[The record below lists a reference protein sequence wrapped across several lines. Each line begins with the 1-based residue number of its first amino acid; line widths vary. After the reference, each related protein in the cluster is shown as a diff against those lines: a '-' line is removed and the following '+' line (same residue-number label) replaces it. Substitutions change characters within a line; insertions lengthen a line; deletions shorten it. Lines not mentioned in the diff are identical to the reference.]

1 MKFRT
6 FIVLV
11 TVLSALPLSGCASR
25 YQDLLRD
32 RDQQI
37 RELQGSVAQL
47 KAANEDLERQKATTA
62 EQTPKNDNAKA
73 QPAASDSALGDLRRE
88 LDGTDVRYVRGHI
101 SIGIEDSVTFD
112 SGSVALKEGSHK
124 ILQKVA
130 SVLRAKYPDNRIYV
144 EGHTDSDP
152 IQKTKDK
159 YRSNRHL
166 SAERADAVAS
176 YLIEHGVPEQRIVV
190 VGFGQYDPKVQG
202 AGGKARNRRVEI
214 VVGERM

>member
-1 MKFRT
+1 VKFRT
-6 FIVLV
+6 FVVLV

-25 YQDLLRD
+25 YQDLLKD

-37 RELQGSVAQL
+37 RELQGNVAQL
-47 KAANEDLERQKATTA
+47 KAANEDLERQKSAAAA
-62 EQTPKNDNAKA
+62 EAPKNDAKA
-73 QPAASDSALGDLRRE
+73 QPAANDSQLGELRRE

-112 SGSVALKEGSHK
+112 SGSVALKDSSHK

-130 SVLRAKYPDNRIYV
+130 SVLRSKYPENRIYV

-166 SAERADAVAS
+166 SAERADAVAA

-202 AGGKARNRRVEI
+202 AGSKARNRRVEI